1 MADQVMTVTPM
12 LKAGIRVDNHAN
24 VLHGNA
30 AGADYFYFANDGKTF
45 LAIDSATGDTYTFTA
60 VTCSHG
66 RTETLAVVV
75 AATATAMI
83 GPFSPGEWNDASGRV
98 KFKPTVGQVL
108 DHLLA
113 VQVP

>member
-1 MADQVMTVTPM
+1 MADQTMIVVTGV
-12 LKAGIRVDNHAN
+12 KAGVRVDNHAN

-30 AGADYFYFANDGKTF
+30 AGADYFLMPNNGKTV
-45 LAIDSATGDTYTFTA
+45 LLVDSATGDTYTFTA
-60 VTCSHG
+60 IACSHG

-75 AATATAMI
+75 AASCSEAI
-83 GPFSPGEWNDASGRV
+83 GPFDPSMWNDANGCV

-113 VQVP
+113 VSIG